1 MEFAPY
7 KILRFKI
14 TLLGSQPEIWRII
27 DIPDDYNFW
36 ELHVAIQDAMGWLD
50 YHLHE
55 FVPNKKGPTQ
65 GRRIGIPESESDTD
79 VVADWDVSVK
89 KYFSTLG
96 NTIQYD
102 YDFGDGW
109 QHEVQLIG
117 MFLADIT
124 DDYPICCDGKGACP
138 PEDCGGLPGYYDL
151 IQILGD
157 PKNEEYDAMVEWLK
171 GHAKKY
177 WPYKPD
183 SFNPKKVKFTD
194 PYERWKMAFNVA
206 DE

>member
-7 KILRFKI
+7 KVLRFKV

-117 MFLADIT
+117 MFLTDIA
-124 DDYPICCDGKGACP
+124 DDYPICFDGKGACP

-151 IQILGD
+151 IQILRD
-157 PKNEEYDAMVEWLK
+157 PKNEEYDAVVGWLK
-171 GHAKKY
+171 GHAKNIGLINQIH
-177 WPYKPD
+177 
-183 SFNPKKVKFTD
+183 SIPKK
-194 PYERWKMAFNVA
+194 
-206 DE
+206 